1 MNPIPMK
8 LSILS
13 AAAAAVVLVSCGPSA
28 EEQAA
33 AREKAVADSIAS
45 AASKEMTF
53 TIDASASKVMWEGNM
68 TGAKVYSHNGD
79 LKITSGTIMTKGPL
93 LTGGE
98 FTADMKS
105 INPTDNGYSAEHPRE
120 GLIGHLSSADF
131 FAVDSF
137 PTAALKIVAVDGNT
151 AKADLTLRGKTN
163 TETITDIVLTPNA
176 DGTVTAAGKLV
187 FDRKKYG
194 ATFPGPAK
202 DMLLA
207 NDIVLSV
214 ELMGKAQ

>member
-1 MNPIPMK
+1 MK
-8 LSILS
+8 LTVLS
-13 AAAAAVVLVSCGPSA
+13 AAAAALVLVSCGPSA

-33 AREKAVADSIAS
+33 AREKAVADSLAA

-53 TIDASASKVMWEGNM
+53 TIDPASSKVNWEGNM
-68 TGAKVYSHNGD
+68 TGVKVYSHSGD
-79 LKITSGTIMTKGPL
+79 LKLIGGSLMTRGNTL
-93 LTGGE
+93 IGGE
-98 FTADMKS
+98 FKADLKS

-137 PTAALKIVAVDGNT
+137 PTAALTIVSVDGNM
-151 AKADLTLRGKTN
+151 AKADLTLRGRTN
-163 TETITDIVLTPNA
+163 SEKITDIVVTPNA
-176 DGTVTAAGKLV
+176 DGTVTATGKLV

-207 NDIVLSV
+207 NDISLTV
-214 ELMGKAQ
+214 ELTGKAQ

>member
-1 MNPIPMK
+1 MK
-8 LSILS
+8 LTILS

-33 AREKAVADSIAS
+33 AREKAVADSLAA
-45 AASKEMTF
+45 AASMEMTY
-53 TIDASASKVMWEGNM
+53 TIDAASSKLMWEGNM
-68 TGAKVYSHNGD
+68 TGVKAYSHSGD
-79 LKITSGTIMTKGPL
+79 LKITSGTLMTKGPL

-98 FTADMKS
+98 FTADMNS

-120 GLIGHLSSADF
+120 GLIGHLRSADF

-137 PTAALKIVAVDGNT
+137 PTATLKITGMEGTT
-151 AKADLTLRGKTN
+151 ATADLTLRGKTN

-187 FDRKKYG
+187 FDRKKYNV
-194 ATFPGPAK
+194 TFPGPAQ
-202 DMLLA
+202 DMILS